1 MFSKIWWSVR
11 FAVSLH
17 FKSSETSV
25 CSQSPLVQSR
35 WPWILKYMQLGSWV
49 AIGLLYCTHEMR

>member
-25 CSQSPLVQSR
+25 CSQSPLVQLR
-35 WPWILKYMQLGSWV
+35 WPWILKYMQLGS
-49 AIGLLYCTHEMR
+49 

>member
-17 FKSSETSV
+17 FKSSETIV
-25 CSQSPLVQSR
+25 CSQLPLVQSR
-35 WPWILKYMQLGSWV
+35 WPWTLKYMQLGPWI
-49 AIGLLYCTHEMR
+49 AIGL